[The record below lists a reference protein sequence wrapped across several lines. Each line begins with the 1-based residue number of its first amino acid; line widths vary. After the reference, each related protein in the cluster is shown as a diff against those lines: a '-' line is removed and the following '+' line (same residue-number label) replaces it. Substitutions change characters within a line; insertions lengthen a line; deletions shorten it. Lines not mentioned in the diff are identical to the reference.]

1 MIKKFPNTKVT
12 VKIRKSR
19 TANTWNLYLEM
30 YPVFT
35 PGSDKPQR
43 KYETLNR
50 IISTPIWDKSHP
62 IGGKGKD
69 AIYKPRRDNAGIIQ
83 CRSTSDIDACV
94 YAENVR
100 AARQHEYDNA
110 ALYAESDERQA
121 LQNERDKVDF
131 VTYFDQLRKDRHKND
146 SDSIRINWKRV
157 YELLKIKA
165 DGKPIPMK
173 SITVRFVEQ
182 MKPFFLSAP
191 QGGGKSGTLS
201 QSSAS
206 TYFAIFKAG
215 VRQAFIDEYLTTDI
229 ASKVKGIPADNK
241 IREYLSLEEV
251 QKLVKTPCSKPVL
264 KRAAIFSVFTGLRH
278 CDIRK
283 MKWSE
288 IVNVYGQWK
297 LHFKQ
302 RKTKN
307 VEYMPISDQA
317 YKICGEP
324 GDPNHLVFY
333 GLQDTPYNTKA
344 FKQWITDAGINRD
357 ITFHC
362 MRHTFATLQLAN
374 GTDIY
379 TISKMLGH
387 TKVETTQIYTK
398 VVDQKKIQ
406 AANTI
411 NLEGLSEL

>member
-1 MIKKFPNTKVT
+1 MTKNFPNTKVT

-19 TANTWNLYLEM
+19 TGNTWNLYLEM

-50 IISTPIWDKSHP
+50 IISTPLWDKRHP
-62 IGGKGKD
+62 TGASGKNQS
-69 AIYKPRRDNAGIIQ
+69 YKLRRDNCGIII
-83 CRSTSDIDACV
+83 CRSDLDNQSCI

-100 AARQHEYDNA
+100 AVRQHEYDSA
-110 ALYAESDERQA
+110 ALYSEADERQA

-131 VTYFDQLRKDRHKND
+131 VTYFDELRKERHKD
-146 SDSIRINWKRV
+146 SSDSIRINWKRV

-165 DGKPIPMK
+165 DGKPMPMK
-173 SITVRFVEQ
+173 TITARFVEQ
-182 MKPFFLSAP
+182 MKSFFLNAP

-206 TYFAIFKAG
+206 TYFAIFKAA
-215 VRQAFIDEYLTTDI
+215 VHQAFVDEYLLTDI
-229 ASKVKGIPADNK
+229 AGKVDGIPANNK
-241 IREYLSLEEV
+241 IREFLSLEEV
-251 QKLVKTPCSKPVL
+251 LKLVQTPCSKPVL
-264 KRAAIFSVFTGLRH
+264 KRAALFSVLTGVRH
-278 CDIRK
+278 CDLRK
-283 MKWSE
+283 MTWSE
-288 IVNVYGQWK
+288 IVNIDGQWIYK
-297 LHFKQ
+297 FKQ
-302 RKTKN
+302 QKTKN
-307 VEYMPISDQA
+307 PTYSPISEQA
-317 YKICGEP
+317 FQLCGEP

-344 FKQWITDAGINRD
+344 FKQWIADAGITRH

-362 MRHTFATLQLAN
+362 MRHTYATLLLSQ
-374 GTDIY
+374 GQDIY

-406 AANTI
+406 AANAI
-411 NLEGLSEL
+411 KLEGLSEI